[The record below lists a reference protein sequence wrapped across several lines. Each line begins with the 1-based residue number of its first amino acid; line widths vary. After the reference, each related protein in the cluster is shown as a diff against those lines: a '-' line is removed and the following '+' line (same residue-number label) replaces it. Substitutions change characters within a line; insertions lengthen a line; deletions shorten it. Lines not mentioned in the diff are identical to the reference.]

1 MLSQT
6 WRAKAPLSPLDGV
19 YLALS
24 SCIAKGNNAS
34 SYTVQHKCQRPSYLE
49 KMPVCFLLAPRNFL
63 AKTAWKQCCAHH
75 TWQGSQRLEGPMRLG
90 GLRGIGA
97 ETSPFIPASCFPITS
112 EHILTCEQLP
122 HRSSRFCQSQ
132 TGISVRI
139 FSSYSSS
146 ARAVVSI
153 SLHDFAVCVLISV
166 CSGYP
171 YHLTSTQAAAL
182 LKRGFRV
189 SELACDV

>member
-1 MLSQT
+1 
-6 WRAKAPLSPLDGV
+6 
-19 YLALS
+19 
-24 SCIAKGNNAS
+24 
-34 SYTVQHKCQRPSYLE
+34 
-49 KMPVCFLLAPRNFL
+49 
-63 AKTAWKQCCAHH
+63 
-75 TWQGSQRLEGPMRLG
+75 MRLG

-189 SELACDV
+189 SELACDVQRSPAIAFKGITPQQPSSWQKQSNALVEGKGTQVSLQNASPTQLCHGTPNAYSSCMQCTPKKALLSLQPAPVA